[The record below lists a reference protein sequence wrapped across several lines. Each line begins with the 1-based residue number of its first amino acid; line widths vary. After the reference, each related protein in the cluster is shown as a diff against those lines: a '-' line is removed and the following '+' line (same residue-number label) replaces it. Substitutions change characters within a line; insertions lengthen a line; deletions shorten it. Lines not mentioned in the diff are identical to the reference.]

1 MHQLLKCYDVI
12 MLNRFLEFFIVG
24 LALGVLEDLIAITL
38 ATEKAI
44 DLRVF
49 VIAFFVAFPFAVFS
63 ELIVDHDRFKRFM
76 GRLFKRK
83 SSS

>member
-1 MHQLLKCYDVI
+1 

-24 LALGVLEDLIAITL
+24 LILGVLEDLIAISL
-38 ATEKAI
+38 ATEKEI

-63 ELIVDHDRFKRFM
+63 ELIVDHDKFRKLMSRWFKR
-76 GRLFKRK
+76 
-83 SSS
+83 S